1 MRILGLLIGLS
12 LSCSSNGGNRVWRI
26 MPVGDSIT
34 AGGKRFEVYRY
45 PLWKKLKTAGY
56 KFEFV
61 GSRKE
66 NSPAGVLAHEGHGGK
81 NTKFLTDRLK
91 MVLAKHPADILLIH
105 SGHNIFAKNKPI
117 PGIVAATKR
126 MIKDARTTNP
136 KMIVLLAQVITSA
149 KLPKYSYI
157 PELNKELAKLA
168 KRLHT
173 AAQPVIL
180 VNQAEGF
187 DPKTDTVADKVHPN
201 AQGAEKMASRWFEAL
216 AKTLPKPRELNE
228 CIRE

>member
-12 LSCSSNGGNRVWRI
+12 LSCCSNGGSRVWRI

-45 PLWKKLKTAGY
+45 PLWKKLKAAGY

-61 GSRKE
+61 GSKKGQT
-66 NSPAGVLAHEGHGGK
+66 PAGVLAHEGHGGK
-81 NTKFLTDRLK
+81 NTKFLADRLK

-105 SGHNIFAKNKPI
+105 SGHNSFAKDKPV
-117 PGIVAATKR
+117 PGIVAATER
-126 MIKDARTTNP
+126 MISGARAANP
-136 KMIVLLAQVITSA
+136 KIIVLLAQVITSK

-168 KRLHT
+168 KRLNT
-173 AAQPVIL
+173 AAQPVVI
-180 VNQAEGF
+180 VDQATGF
-187 DPKTDTVADKVHPN
+187 DPTKDTVADKVHPN
-201 AQGAEKMASRWFEAL
+201 KSGAEKMAARWFDAL
-216 AKTLPKPRELNE
+216 TKILPKVETND
-228 CIRE
+228 